1 MQTCGDR
8 VLLGHLQFLGFPH
21 GGAVPLFS
29 GLYLSI
35 ASARR
40 EHFQEIRFQTLLVS
54 PCECFGF
61 KPLDNFQDTGC
72 VAKIAIMVKLEGC
85 K

>member
-1 MQTCGDR
+1 MQTCGDC

-21 GGAVPLFS
+21 GGAVVLFS
-29 GLYLSI
+29 SLYLAI

-61 KPLDNFQDTGC
+61 KPLDNFETPDVLQ
-72 VAKIAIMVKLEGC
+72 KSL
-85 K
+85 

>member
-1 MQTCGDR
+1 MQTCGDS

-54 PCECFGF
+54 PCECFGS
-61 KPLDNFQDTGC
+61 KPLDNFETPDVLQ
-72 VAKIAIMVKLEGC
+72 KSLNW
-85 K
+85 